1 MKKMPNHEKI
11 PIEELR
17 CQFDKEVDRF
27 SNEQTGQ
34 TSSLDAPLVLSMFET
49 FIAGMYPKAQ
59 RLLDIG
65 CGAGNFSLRI
75 TRKLPQLK
83 LTLLDLSRPMLQKA
97 QERLSAEH
105 FMVEETIQADIAQ
118 AELPNEKFDIVVAA
132 ASLHHLRTRQDW
144 KNVFGRIYRSIIP
157 GGSFWMSD
165 LIRHE
170 NETIESLQKERY
182 AEYLCQLRDRTY
194 QQHVFDY
201 IDRSDTP
208 ETLPFL
214 IQTLENAGF
223 HQIDIIHK
231 NIVFAAFV
239 AMKPL

>member
-1 MKKMPNHEKI
+1 MNDYKI
-11 PIEELR
+11 TIDELR
-17 CQFDKEVDRF
+17 RQFDGEVERF

-34 TSSLDAPLVLSMFET
+34 TSSVDATLILSMFET
-49 FIAGMYPKAQ
+49 FIAGMYPNAQ

-105 FMVEETIQADIAQ
+105 FTVEETIQADIAQ
-118 AELPNEKFDIVVAA
+118 TELPNEKFDLVVAA

-144 KNVFGRIYRSIIP
+144 KNVFGRIYRSLIP

-182 AEYLCQLRDRTY
+182 AEYLCGLRGRIY

-214 IQTLENAGF
+214 IQTLENTGF

-231 NIVFAAFV
+231 NIVFAALV
-239 AMKPL
+239 AVKPL

>member
-1 MKKMPNHEKI
+1 MLHHEKI
-11 PIEELR
+11 SIDELR
-17 CQFDKEVDRF
+17 CQFDADVERF

-34 TSSLDAPLVLSMFET
+34 TSSVDAPLILSIFET
-49 FIAGMYPKAQ
+49 SIAKMYPNAQ

-83 LTLLDLSRPMLQKA
+83 LTLLDLSHPMLQKA
-97 QERLSAEH
+97 EERLLAEH
-105 FMVEETIQADIAQ
+105 FTVEETIQNDIAH
-118 AELPNEKFDIVVAA
+118 AELPHEKFDIVVAA
-132 ASLHHLRTRQDW
+132 ASLHHLRTQQDW
-144 KNVFGRIYRSIIP
+144 KNVFGQIYRSLIP

-170 NETIESLQKERY
+170 IETIEVLQKERY
-182 AEYLCQLRDRTY
+182 AEYLCGLRDQSY
-194 QQHVFDY
+194 QQHVFEY

-214 IQTLENAGF
+214 IRTLEESGF
-223 HQIDIIHK
+223 QQIDIIHK
-231 NIVFAAFV
+231 NIVFAALV
-239 AMKPL
+239 AVKPL